1 MSEEKNKGK
10 TRFEEFRLNG
20 GEILNKVKEI
30 IHEGNVRRII
40 LKDEHGKTFMEIPLT
55 VGVVG
60 AIVAPIL
67 AAVGAVAA
75 LASNLTIVVG
85 KEGSVEN
92 DSFAG
97 GILDFPQYTRPREFR
112 GLKVPQVLF
121 SGDHK
126 KIERWRRK
134 KALEKT
140 VRQRPDLVTHKTLVP
155 EDRRLLEEI
164 LNERKSE

>member
-1 MSEEKNKGK
+1 MSEQKSKGK

-40 LKDEHGKTFMEIPLT
+40 IKDEHGKTFMEIPLT

-75 LASNLTIVVG
+75 LASNLTIVV
-85 KEGSVEN
+85 
-92 DSFAG
+92 
-97 GILDFPQYTRPREFR
+97 
-112 GLKVPQVLF
+112 
-121 SGDHK
+121 
-126 KIERWRRK
+126 
-134 KALEKT
+134 EKT
-140 VRQRPDLVTHKTLVP
+140 
-155 EDRRLLEEI
+155 ED
-164 LNERKSE
+164 